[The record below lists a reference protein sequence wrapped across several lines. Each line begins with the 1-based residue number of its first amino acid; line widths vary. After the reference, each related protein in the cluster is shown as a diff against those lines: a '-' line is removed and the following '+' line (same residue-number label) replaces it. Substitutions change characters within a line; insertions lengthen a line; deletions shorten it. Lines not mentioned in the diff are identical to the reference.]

1 MNNTFQIKLKELFSE
16 GNNEKIQSIIK
27 SFYKK
32 APVYGW
38 RFGLGPIIGRYL
50 MIITQINH
58 RTGNPCKVSLEY
70 FAINGIKYC
79 ANLFGVQ
86 SNWYRN
92 LLANPRV
99 TIQTS
104 DGTEQMVAVPITQ
117 DDEIITVVE
126 WLLNRN
132 PKFGNNFLAELGAQ
146 PTRKEI
152 LSRKEDFVFLR
163 FDPTSEPTPHG
174 LEVDLAWIWPLLLFW
189 TIIFR
194 PKRKK

>member
-1 MNNTFQIKLKELFSE
+1 MNNTFQIKLKKLLSK

-104 DGTEQMVAVPITQ
+104 DGTEQMIAVPITQ

-132 PKFGNNFLAELGAQ
+132 PKFGNNFLAELGTQ

-189 TIIFR
+189 TIVFR

>member
-1 MNNTFQIKLKELFSE
+1 MNNTFQIKLKKLLSE

-58 RTGNPCKVSLEY
+58 RTGNPCNVSLEY

-104 DGTEQMVAVPITQ
+104 DGTEQMVAIPITQ

-132 PKFGNNFLAELGAQ
+132 PKFGNNFLAELGTQ